1 MAKEALSRLSEQ
13 VRSTKSRPYRMRRRA
28 ELVDETRQRI
38 VEAAMRLHTTVGPA
52 NTFISTV
59 ADEAGVTR
67 LTVYRHF
74 PDIEELFA
82 ACRGHWFNLHR
93 PPDAAAWRGIPELE
107 ARAHRALGE
116 LYGWYRQNA
125 DDLYP
130 INRDAMTM
138 PAGAQA
144 ARRAES
150 AALARAL
157 VEGHADG
164 GQDGRELR
172 AVAGH
177 LVTYW
182 TWRSL
187 VVEQGLTNDEAVD
200 LAVRILIQAAGTPKR
215 RGSARRAD

>member
-1 MAKEALSRLSEQ
+1 
-13 VRSTKSRPYRMRRRA
+13 MRRRA

-38 VEAAMRLHTTVGPA
+38 VEAAMNLHTTVGPA
-52 NTFISTV
+52 NTSISRV
-59 ADEAGVTR
+59 ADQAGVTR

-82 ACRGHWFNLHR
+82 ACRGHWFDLHR
-93 PPDAAAWRGIPELE
+93 PPDRTAWPAIPDLD
-107 ARAHRALGE
+107 ARARRAFGE
-116 LYGWYRQNA
+116 LYGWYRENA

-130 INRDAMTM
+130 INRDTMTM

-150 AALARAL
+150 AALAGAL

-164 GQDGRELR
+164 GRNGRMLR

-187 VVEQGLTNDEAVD
+187 VVEQGLPNDEAVE
-200 LAVRILIQAAGTPKR
+200 LAVRLLTQVAGTPSQTR
-215 RGSARRAD
+215 VS

>member
-1 MAKEALSRLSEQ
+1 MAGRRLSRLSEQ

-28 ELVDETRQRI
+28 ELVDGTRRRI
-38 VEAAMRLHTTVGPA
+38 VEAAIHLHTTVGPA
-52 NTFISTV
+52 NTSISTV

-82 ACRGHWFNLHR
+82 ACRGHWFDLHR
-93 PPDAAAWRGIPELE
+93 PPDVAAWRAIPDLE
-107 ARAHRALGE
+107 VRARRAFGE
-116 LYGWYRQNA
+116 LYGWYRENA

-138 PAGAQA
+138 PAGAQE

-150 AALARAL
+150 AALADAL
-157 VEGHADG
+157 VGGHAG
-164 GQDGRELR
+164 GGRDGRALR

-177 LVTYW
+177 LVSYW

-187 VVEQGLTNDEAVD
+187 VVEQGLTNEAAVD
-200 LAVRILIQAAGTPKR
+200 LAVRILTETAGAPRRKR
-215 RGSARRAD
+215 VS

>member
-1 MAKEALSRLSEQ
+1 
-13 VRSTKSRPYRMRRRA
+13 MRRRA
-28 ELVDETRQRI
+28 ELVDETRQHI
-38 VEAAMRLHTTVGPA
+38 VEAAMHLHTTVGPA
-52 NTFISTV
+52 NTSISGV

-74 PDIEELFA
+74 PDIEDLFV
-82 ACRGHWFNLHR
+82 ACRGHWFDLHR
-93 PPDAAAWRGIPELE
+93 PPDRAAWRGIPDLE
-107 ARAHRALGE
+107 ARARRAFGE
-116 LYGWYRQNA
+116 LYGWYRENA

-138 PAGAQA
+138 PVGAQA

-150 AALARAL
+150 AAFADAL
-157 VEGHADG
+157 VEGHDDG
-164 GQDGRELR
+164 GRIGRELR

-177 LVTYW
+177 LVSYW

-187 VVEQGLTNDEAVD
+187 VVEQGLPNEAAVD
-200 LAVRILIQAAGTPKR
+200 LAVRILTQAGGTPRR

>member
-1 MAKEALSRLSEQ
+1 
-13 VRSTKSRPYRMRRRA
+13 MRRRA

-93 PPDAAAWRGIPELE
+93 PPDAAAWRGIPDLE
-107 ARAHRALGE
+107 ARARRALGE
-116 LYGWYRQNA
+116 LYGWYRANA

-150 AALARAL
+150 AALAGAL
-157 VEGHADG
+157 VEGHADSG
-164 GQDGRELR
+164 PDGRELR

-182 TWRSL
+182 TWRSI
-187 VVEQGLTNDEAVD
+187 VVDQGITNDEAVD
-200 LAVRILIQAAGTPKR
+200 LAVRILTDTAKGRRPDRAG
-215 RGSARRAD
+215 GHHGA

>member
-1 MAKEALSRLSEQ
+1 
-13 VRSTKSRPYRMRRRA
+13 MRRRA
-28 ELVDETRQRI
+28 ELVDQTRQHI
-38 VEAAMRLHTTVGPA
+38 VEAAMHLHTTVGPA
-52 NTFISTV
+52 NTSISSV

-82 ACRGHWFNLHR
+82 ACRGHWFDLHR
-93 PPDAAAWRGIPELE
+93 PPDRTAWRAIPDPE
-107 ARAHRALGE
+107 ARARRAFGE
-116 LYGWYRQNA
+116 LYGWYRDNA

-138 PAGAQA
+138 PAGAQE

-150 AALARAL
+150 AALADAL
-157 VEGHADG
+157 VEGHARSG
-164 GQDGRELR
+164 RDGRALR

-187 VVEQGLTNDEAVD
+187 VVEQGLTNEAAVN
-200 LAVRILIQAAGTPKR
+200 LAVRILTQAADTPRR
-215 RGSARRAD
+215 RGSARGAD

>member
-1 MAKEALSRLSEQ
+1 MTREALSRLSEQ

-93 PPDAAAWRGIPELE
+93 PPDVAVWRGIPDLE
-107 ARAHRALGE
+107 TRARRGLGD

-150 AALARAL
+150 AALAGAL

-172 AVAGH
+172 AIAGH
-177 LVTYW
+177 LVSYW

-187 VVEQGLTNDEAVD
+187 VVEQGLSNEAAVE
-200 LAVRILIQAAGTPKR
+200 LAVRILIQAAGARGR
-215 RGSARRAD
+215 RVSARRTD